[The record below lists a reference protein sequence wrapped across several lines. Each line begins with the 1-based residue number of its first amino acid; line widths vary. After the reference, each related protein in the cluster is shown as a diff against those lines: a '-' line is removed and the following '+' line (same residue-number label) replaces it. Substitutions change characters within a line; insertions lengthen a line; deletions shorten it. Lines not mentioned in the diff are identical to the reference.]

1 MKKKYGLF
9 KVLSVLLLI
18 IVVLTYFIDSR
29 QGGKSYLALVDVVL
43 NFMQSFYSFF
53 ENILFVLVV
62 GGFYG
67 ILNRIPAYKQMV
79 KGIVDK
85 VQSKSKLFVIITT
98 VVLALVSAFTGLN
111 VLLLLFVP
119 MIVSVIL
126 LLGYDKLV
134 ALSATVGSIVIGL
147 IGGVFLTVR
156 DPYSGYGVSF
166 TTIDKLVG
174 LDSHWSNLLPKFLLL
189 ILGIVLLVWYILSHI
204 KNVEYGKCSYALTKS
219 DSLFVELRD
228 KNGKK
233 VEVTSEKKVMV
244 WPLAVCMGLVFGILV
259 LGYLPWKDLFNLEIF
274 EKFHTWLTGLKI
286 GDYSVFTSLI
296 SVNFSAFGTW
306 SILRTYLAAIVVLLV
321 FSIILMLIYR
331 IKFDDAMDGFLYGV
345 KKMLPAGLVVILAY
359 TVFLCSYDNGFIE
372 TVITLAGEKLG
383 DNAIIHSLLVM
394 FGSVFYVDFYYT
406 SAGIFSNIVPTLSD
420 SANLSVYAAMFQS
433 LYGLVQIVGPTSI
446 LLLVGLSYLEVPY
459 KTWLKYI
466 WRFVVGLLIIIFI
479 VLMITSLL

>member
-18 IVVLTYFIDSR
+18 IVVFTYFIDSR

-147 IGGVFLTVR
+147 IGGIFLTVR

-174 LDSHWSNLLPKFLLL
+174 MESHFANVLPKILLL
-189 ILGIVLLVWYILSHI
+189 VLGLGLLVWYILSHI
-204 KNVEYGKCSYALTKS
+204 RRVEAGKASYELSKGDALYVDTTLKT
-219 DSLFVELRD
+219 
-228 KNGKK
+228 GKK
-233 VEVTSEKKVMV
+233 VKKQQS
-244 WPLAVCMGLVFGILV
+244 
-259 LGYLPWKDLFNLEIF
+259 KN
-274 EKFHTWLTGLKI
+274 KLKRKLNMHKKI
-286 GDYSVFTSLI
+286 QQYH
-296 SVNFSAFGTW
+296 N
-306 SILRTYLAAIVVLLV
+306 Y
-321 FSIILMLIYR
+321 
-331 IKFDDAMDGFLYGV
+331 K
-345 KKMLPAGLVVILAY
+345 KKMQY
-359 TVFLCSYDNGFIE
+359 
-372 TVITLAGEKLG
+372 
-383 DNAIIHSLLVM
+383 
-394 FGSVFYVDFYYT
+394 
-406 SAGIFSNIVPTLSD
+406 
-420 SANLSVYAAMFQS
+420 
-433 LYGLVQIVGPTSI
+433 
-446 LLLVGLSYLEVPY
+446 
-459 KTWLKYI
+459 
-466 WRFVVGLLIIIFI
+466 
-479 VLMITSLL
+479 